1 MPTLFVARHGQT
13 DWNLERRWQGWADP
27 PLNATGRAQARDVAG
42 AVAGSGI
49 GAVVS
54 SDLLRASETAEI
66 AAAHLGLSVEL
77 DPRLREVDVGE
88 WSGLTHAEVE
98 SRYPEGLER
107 RLAGLTG
114 WLEGEELAAMA
125 ARVIAA
131 LLEIGGRPSD
141 APVLVVTHGGPVR
154 AALTACRVD
163 VRDRPIVGNGDIE
176 EIAIRDG
183 RMRWIHST
191 RGGLHQQVQG

>member
-1 MPTLFVARHGQT
+1 MTTLFVARHGQT

-27 PLNATGRAQARDVAG
+27 SLNATGRVQAA
-42 AVAGSGI
+42 AVGEAIAGSGI

-54 SDLLRASETAEI
+54 SDLRRASETAEI
-66 AAAHLGLSVEL
+66 AAGRLGLAVEL

-88 WSGLTHAEVE
+88 WSGLTHGEVE
-98 SRYPEGLER
+98 SRYPQGLER
-107 RLAGLTG
+107 RRSGLTG
-114 WLEGEELAAMA
+114 WLEGEELVEMA
-125 ARVIAA
+125 ARVVAA
-131 LLEIGGRPSD
+131 LLEIGGRD
-141 APVLVVTHGGPVR
+141 RDGPVLVVTHGGPVR
-154 AALTACRVD
+154 AVLTACGVE
-163 VRDRPIVGNGDIE
+163 VRERPIVGNGDIE